1 MADPLLRQGKMLKL
15 IPRERKTTV
24 KELQDKLE
32 GLGYSGIVSY
42 RQGHYSCKK
51 PSTPISAPKSIFF
64 SAKKSLTL
72 S

>member
-1 MADPLLRQGKMLKL
+1 MADPLLRQWEMLKL

-42 RQGHYSCKK
+42 RQGHYSYKK
-51 PSTPISAPKSIFF
+51 ISTPTPPNSIFF
-64 SAKKSLTL
+64 SAKKSLTF